1 MDWEIELIRLYYWV
15 SDAFEG
21 GGHLYAQR
29 FNKNHSSTGLDF
41 LDEEALT
48 VYYYG
53 IRCKYRTVKDIHM
66 YAQKHLL
73 DWFPN
78 LPSYAKFNERLN
90 FLNPVMAYTAQLALK
105 EDRVP
110 KWLRAVSAGA
120 GFLDAVLDSMPV
132 ILAKGGRSDS
142 AKVAREVADKGY
154 CSTKKLW
161 YHGVKLHQLGICV
174 PAQMPDPQ
182 CLMLSAASEH
192 DNTVFKEQIAPKFRG
207 LRVFL
212 DKAYHDGAAA
222 PMLLEKFEIL
232 TEPVHKRKKNQKEL
246 HYDQKLRNTEVSRV
260 RQPCESFFNWIIEK
274 TGIQV
279 ASKVRSLK
287 GLMKHVFGKLTAALL
302 ILNGI

>member
-1 MDWEIELIRLYYWV
+1 MDWEIELIRLFYWV

-29 FNKNHSSTGLDF
+29 FNKNNSSMGLDF

-48 VYYYG
+48 IYYYG
-53 IRCKYRTVKDIHM
+53 IKSRHTTVKDTYT
-66 YAQKHLL
+66 YARKHLL
-73 DWFPN
+73 GWFPN
-78 LPSYAKFNERLN
+78 LPSYTKFNERLN
-90 FLNPVMAYTAQLALK
+90 FLNPAMAYMAQLALK
-105 EDRVP
+105 GNRVP
-110 KWLRAVSAGA
+110 IWLHEVHAGS
-120 GFLDAVLDSMPV
+120 GFLDAVLDSMPI

-174 PAQMPDPQ
+174 PSRMPDPQ

-192 DNTVFKEQIAPKFRG
+192 DNTAFKEQIAPKFRG

-212 DKAYHDGAAA
+212 DKAYHDEAAA
-222 PMLLEKFEIL
+222 PMLLEKFGIL
-232 TEPVHKRKKNQKEL
+232 TEPAHKRKKNQKEL

-302 ILNGI
+302 ALNGI

>member
-1 MDWEIELIRLYYWV
+1 MDWEIELIRLFYWV

-29 FNKNHSSTGLDF
+29 FNKNHSSKALDF

-48 VYYYG
+48 IYYYG
-53 IRCKYRTVKDIHM
+53 TMSKHRTVKDIHT
-66 YAQKHLL
+66 YARKHLS

-78 LPSYAKFNERLN
+78 LPSCAKFNERLN

-105 EDRVP
+105 EERIQR
-110 KWLRAVSAGA
+110 WLRAFNAGA
-120 GFLDAVLDSMPV
+120 CFVDAVLDSMPV
-132 ILAKGGRSDS
+132 VLARGSRSDS

-161 YHGVKLHQLGICV
+161 CHGVKLHQLGICV
-174 PAQMPDPQ
+174 PSQMPDPQ
-182 CLMLSAASEH
+182 CLVLSAASEH
-192 DNTVFKEQIAPKFRG
+192 DNTVFKEQVAPKFRG

-212 DKAYHDGAAA
+212 DKAYHDEAAA
-222 PMLLEKFEIL
+222 PMLLEEFGIR

-246 HYDQKLRNTEVSRV
+246 HCDQKLRNEEVSRV
-260 RQPCESFFNWIIEK
+260 RQPGESFFNWVIDK
-274 TGIQV
+274 TGVQV

-287 GLMKHVFGKLTAALL
+287 GLMKHVFGKLTVALL
-302 ILNGI
+302 ILNGL